1 MTFHHRRIGASVGV
15 IALGIVATR
24 CAENEP
30 NSQIATTTQKVT
42 VRAECLGDSDAD
54 GGDVWTCD
62 EERIVECQEQSAP
75 GGEEVLHVDVPAC
88 ETGGLTVD
96 PGPYGLGS
104 HDISVF
110 GVSASED
117 AGPPDASP
125 TDASPG
131 DANASDARDSGG
143 PVCAARLTIVDTTP
157 PALET
162 HDGELWPPNHKMR
175 TFTVDDCVTATD
187 ACDDGIDVRFVWAT
201 VDEFSDARG
210 SGHTEPDLA
219 FSDCRTVEL
228 RAERQGGGDGRVYEL
243 GVRAT
248 DGSGNSVDGTCRI
261 VVPHDQSGQHPAAGA
276 AVSEIQAPADC
287 N

>member
-30 NSQIATTTQKVT
+30 NSQIATTTQEVT

-54 GGDVWTCD
+54 AGDLWTCG
-62 EERIVECQEQSAP
+62 EERLVECQERAAP
-75 GGEEVLHVDVPAC
+75 GAEEVLLVDVPAC
-88 ETGGLTVD
+88 ETSDLTVD
-96 PGPYGLGS
+96 AGPYGLGS

-110 GVSASED
+110 AAQESDA
-117 AGPPDASP
+117 AGPLDASSA
-125 TDASPG
+125 DASS
-131 DANASDARDSGG
+131 DASDARDEDG
-143 PVCAARLTIVDTTP
+143 PLCAARLTIVDTTA
-157 PALET
+157 PAIES
-162 HDGELWPPNHKMR
+162 HESELWPPNHQMR

-187 ACDDGIDVRFVWAT
+187 ACDDSIDVRFLRAT

-219 FSDCRTVEL
+219 FVDCRTVQL

-243 GVRAT
+243 GVIAT
-248 DGSGNSVDGTCRI
+248 DDSGNSVEGSCRI

-276 AVSEIQAPADC
+276 AVTEIQAPADC